1 MPQAAE
7 RTGLHFFPEM
17 LPAWQES
24 SLDVHISCWS
34 LCRAR
39 GPRGVAASGEKGML
53 CGLRWV
59 ASFPS
64 CSSWGDLGLTSSCL
78 LLRSEAPQECDRG
91 LVWPAGPSLMRPFPP
106 EAWMALVPSSP
117 SPQPRALLGRPGL
130 KLPPHIEDRPRA
142 AAPFILHA
150 VWSGSTCQGESSRSP
165 GGHSLVG
172 PSVLFLRYSVL
183 LPQLNSL
190 LPELPAPEGA
200 GKAPTFT
207 TCRCPHPRD
216 TVWKGCPGPHLGSFY
231 PRGGAPDTADRG
243 GSCGPWGSIWI
254 LRKVGNG
261 GGWFGLLCP
270 HGPAGAGSQE

>member
-1 MPQAAE
+1 MVPQVTCQPGARAFPSLAASLPVRLEGSDWMPQAAE

-34 LCRAR
+34 LGRAR

-130 KLPPHIEDRPRA
+130 KLPPT
-142 AAPFILHA
+142 LK
-150 VWSGSTCQGESSRSP
+150 T
-165 GGHSLVG
+165 G
-172 PSVLFLRYSVL
+172 PEL
-183 LPQLNSL
+183 LPPSSFM
-190 LPELPAPEGA
+190 PCGVEAPARVSP
-200 GKAPTFT
+200 
-207 TCRCPHPRD
+207 
-216 TVWKGCPGPHLGSFY
+216 PGHLGV
-231 PRGGAPDTADRG
+231 
-243 GSCGPWGSIWI
+243 I
-254 LRKVGNG
+254 L
-261 GGWFGLLCP
+261 WLGLRCFSSGTRCCC
-270 HGPAGAGSQE
+270 HS